1 MTHPGK
7 EVIVQDVTKI
17 ESSREDL
24 MKQSKIPK
32 PFIFKGYKTEQDRIV
47 NDLIILINS
56 KIQLEIIDIYI
67 TFQIPL
73 KKANHPKQKRN
84 PL

>member
-7 EVIVQDVTKI
+7 EVIVQDLTKI

-47 NDLIILINS
+47 NDLI
-56 KIQLEIIDIYI
+56 KY
-67 TFQIPL
+67 
-73 KKANHPKQKRN
+73 
-84 PL
+84 